1 MVPMCNCC
9 SPNRG
14 ELASSTGEARRF
26 PDSVAPVALSRP
38 MDRMARIPAGIF
50 TMGSVDHL
58 AYPGDGEGPLRQV
71 ELSAFEIDIHA
82 VTNEDFAAFV
92 ADTGY
97 RTDSERMGWSF
108 VFAGLLPDD
117 FPPTRAAADAP
128 WWRQVEKASWSN
140 PEGPQSSIAE
150 RGRHPVVHVSWRD
163 ASAYASWAGMS
174 LPSEAQWERAARA
187 GLELQPYPWGDQ
199 LTPDGAHRMNVWQ
212 GVFPTGNSLDDGW
225 YGTCPVDSYQPNEFG
240 LYNTT
245 GNVWEWCSDWFDVF
259 HDPSPQANPTG
270 PPDGDRKV
278 LKGGSFLCHESYC
291 LRYRTAARMALTP
304 DSATSNTGFR
314 CVRAM

>member
-1 MVPMCNCC
+1 M
-9 SPNRG
+9 
-14 ELASSTGEARRF
+14 T
-26 PDSVAPVALSRP
+26 APLRQTV
-38 MDRMARIPAGIF
+38 DRMARIPAGEF
-50 TMGSVDHL
+50 TMGSVDDL

-71 ELSAFEIDIHA
+71 ELSAFEIDVHA

-128 WWRQVEKASWSN
+128 WWRQVENASWSN
-140 PEGPQSSIAE
+140 PEGPQSDIAE
-150 RGRHPVVHVSWRD
+150 RGDHPVVHVSWND
-163 ASAYASWAGMS
+163 ASAYAQWAGKS
-174 LPSEAQWERAARA
+174 LPSEAQWERAARG

-212 GVFPTGNSLDDGW
+212 GVFPTDNSLDDGW
-225 YGTCPVDSYQPNEFG
+225 YATCPVDSYEPNGFG

-245 GNVWEWCSDWFDVF
+245 GNVWEWCRDWFDVF
-259 HDPSPQANPTG
+259 HDPSPPVDPIG
-270 PPDGDRKV
+270 PADGDLKV

-291 LRYRTAARMALTP
+291 LRYRTAARMTLTP

-314 CVRAM
+314 CVRYT

>member
-1 MVPMCNCC
+1 MRSCC

-14 ELASSTGEARRF
+14 VGDGVSTPRAEVPRSVHPAEAERLAVGLAR
-26 PDSVAPVALSRP
+26 V
-38 MDRMARIPAGIF
+38 PAGVF

-58 AYPGDGEGPLRQV
+58 AYPGDGEGPLRSV

-82 VTNEDFAAFV
+82 VSNEDFAAFV

-97 RTDSERMGWSF
+97 RTESEELGWSF

-117 FPPTRAAADAP
+117 YPPTRAADDAP
-128 WWRQVEKASWSN
+128 WWRQVEGASWRS
-140 PEGPQSSIAE
+140 PEGPGSNITQ
-150 RGRHPVVHVSWRD
+150 RLDHPVVHVSWND
-163 ASAYASWAGMS
+163 ASAYARWTGKL
-174 LPSEAQWERAARA
+174 LPTEAQWERAARG
-187 GLELQPYPWGDQ
+187 GLESQPYPWGDQ

-212 GVFPTGNSLDDGW
+212 GVFPTENSRDDGW
-225 YGTCPVDSYQPNEFG
+225 FGTCTVDSYAPNGFG

-245 GNVWEWCSDWFDVF
+245 GNVWEWCRDWFDVF
-259 HDPSPQANPTG
+259 HDASPPADPTG
-270 PPDGDRKV
+270 PRDGELKV

-291 LRYRTAARMALTP
+291 LRYRTAARQGLTA

-314 CVRAM
+314 CVRALER